1 MPEDTITVEKLKGQL
16 PEAVLDVKEFRGE
29 ATITVRAEDL
39 IEVCRF
45 LRDDPALRYDLLIHV
60 TGVDYS
66 AMGWQPRFQAVYNL
80 FSLSHRRR
88 LRLKVPLA
96 GNRPTVPSVTSV
108 WPGANWHERET
119 YDLMGI
125 VFEGHPDLR
134 RILMPDDWIGHPLR
148 KDYPLGG
155 EPVAFSIN
163 QHEEGIK
170 DLGSPVLNVPTLPSS
185 LPPGVAP
192 EKHLVLNMGPQHP
205 ATHGVLRVVMELD
218 GETVVSAHPDIGHLH
233 SGIEKT
239 AEHKTY
245 QQVIPYTDRMDYVAA
260 MTNNLG
266 YILAVEKLLDV
277 EIPPRAQALRVI
289 CCELQRIAALLIAI
303 GTNCLDISGTI
314 HALLLYTFRE
324 REKVMNLFEMICG
337 GRLTPTYFCIGGVRW
352 DGPPHFVE
360 GVRAFAREFPE
371 RLGEYETM
379 LMDNP
384 IWLSRTKGIGV
395 ITAEEA
401 IGLGMT
407 GPCLRAT
414 GISYDIRKDAP
425 YCGYEQYDFETPTAT
440 GGDCYD
446 RFGVR
451 IEDMKQSMRIIEQA
465 LDKLPDGPIKCDDRK
480 IALPPRE
487 ELDVSMEALIHH
499 FKLVTE
505 GFSPPMGE
513 TYACVEGPKGEIGYY
528 VVSDGSPR
536 PYRLKIRGPSFSNLQ
551 ALNTMAK
558 GAMFSDMVAI
568 IGAIDI
574 TLGEV
579 DR

>member
-1 MPEDTITVEKLKGQL
+1 M
-16 PEAVLDVKEFRGE
+16 
-29 ATITVRAEDL
+29 
-39 IEVCRF
+39 
-45 LRDDPALRYDLLIHV
+45 
-60 TGVDYS
+60 
-66 AMGWQPRFQAVYNL
+66 
-80 FSLSHRRR
+80 
-88 LRLKVPLA
+88 
-96 GNRPTVPSVTSV
+96 TSV

-119 YDLMGI
+119 YDLMGL

-134 RILMPDDWIGHPLR
+134 RILMPDDWVGHPLR

-155 EPVAFSIN
+155 EPVAFSLN
-163 QHEEGIK
+163 QDEEGIR
-170 DLGSPVLNVPTLPSS
+170 DLGRPILNVPTLPSS
-185 LPPGVAP
+185 LPPGMDP

-218 GETVVSAHPDIGHLH
+218 GETVVSAYPDIGHLH

-239 AEHKTY
+239 AEYKTY

-289 CCELQRIAALLIAI
+289 CCELQRIAALLIVI
-303 GTNCLDISGTI
+303 GTSCLDISGTI
-314 HALLLYTFRE
+314 HALLLYTLRE
-324 REKVMNLFEMICG
+324 REKVMNLFEMVCG

-352 DGPPHFVE
+352 DAPPHFVE
-360 GVRAFAREFPE
+360 RVRAFTRKFPE
-371 RLGEYETM
+371 RLAEYEAM
-379 LMDNP
+379 LMANP

-401 IGLGMT
+401 IGLGLT

-414 GISYDIRKDAP
+414 GIPYDVRKYEP
-425 YCGYEQYDFETPTAT
+425 YCGYDQYDFETPTAT

-446 RFGVR
+446 RVRVR
-451 IEDMKQSMRIIEQA
+451 IEDMKQSVRIVEQA
-465 LDKLPDGPIKCDDRK
+465 LDKLPGGPIKCDDRK
-480 IALPPRE
+480 IVLPPRE
-487 ELDVSMEALIHH
+487 ELDISMEALIHQ

-505 GFSPPMGE
+505 GFSPPPGE

-558 GAMFSDMVAI
+558 GGMFSDMVAI